1 MSGYEFGSPWY
12 LLLLLLI
19 PIIWFWRQLFATRT
33 DTHLN
38 IPSIKAYGATAG
50 WYRYIHPAMRL
61 LQYMALALLII
72 ALARPRKVD
81 VSSAVKSQEGIDI
94 MLVVDVSLSMLAR
107 DLKPNR
113 LAALQRVA
121 EDFAVNRPHD
131 RIGLVVYSGE
141 GVTKVPLT
149 TDRNMLVNQ
158 IRNLRTDE
166 LEPGTAI
173 GIGLA
178 TAVNHLQHSTAKSKV
193 VLLMSDGGESPVD
206 YSTNRIYVSPED
218 AAKIAMDKSVKVYT
232 IGIGTT
238 GYILLPRGYEH
249 YPQNLF
255 QIDEELLQYIARVA
269 NGAYFRA
276 TDNQTLQQIYERIN
290 QLERTEIS
298 DIKYYNYS
306 EYYRYFV
313 AWAFF
318 FLLLEIFLR
327 TKIFRQL
334 NT

>member
-1 MSGYEFGSPWY
+1 MSSFEFANPWL

-19 PIIWFWRQLFATRT
+19 PVIWFWRQMFSTRT
-33 DTHLN
+33 DSHLK
-38 IPSIKAYGATAG
+38 IPSLQAYGGTAG
-50 WYRYIHPAMRL
+50 WYKYIFPAMRA
-61 LQYMALALLII
+61 LQYTALALII
-72 ALARPRKVD
+72 IGLARPRKVD
-81 VSSAVKSQEGIDI
+81 ISSSVSSQEGIDI

-107 DLKPNR
+107 DLKPTR
-113 LAALQRVA
+113 LAALQKVA

-149 TDRNMLVNQ
+149 TDRKVLVNQ

-178 TAVNHLQHSTAKSKV
+178 TAVNHLQHSKAKSKV

-206 YSTNRIYVSPED
+206 YGQNRVYVSPED
-218 AAKIAMDKSVKVYT
+218 AAKIALQKDVKVYT

-238 GYILLPRGYEH
+238 GYITLPRGYEH
-249 YPQNLF
+249 YPQHLF
-255 QIDEELLQYIARVA
+255 QIDEELLQYIAGVA

-276 TDNQTLQQIYERIN
+276 TDNQTLQQIYQRIN
-290 QLERTEIS
+290 QLETTEIS

-306 EYYRYFV
+306 DYYRYFI
-313 AWAFF
+313 AWAL
-318 FLLLEIFLR
+318 FLLFLEIFLKTR
-327 TKIFRQL
+327 IFRQL
-334 NT
+334 NS